1 MEGGCKGS
9 MGLVD
14 TLKIRPLEP
23 QEAIAGFL
31 SRGDVIRFVFWKD
44 HFGCPQEVGI
54 DLQPKQIV
62 GALLEVIIV
71 QVGHGTAWLGRV
83 TVEVEN

>member
-1 MEGGCKGS
+1 

-14 TLKIRPLEP
+14 MLKIRPLEP
-23 QEAIAGFL
+23 QGAIEGFL

-44 HFGCPQEVGI
+44 HFGCLQEGGI

-62 GALLEVIIV
+62 GVLLEVIIV
-71 QVGHGTAWLGRV
+71 QVGHDIAWLGRV